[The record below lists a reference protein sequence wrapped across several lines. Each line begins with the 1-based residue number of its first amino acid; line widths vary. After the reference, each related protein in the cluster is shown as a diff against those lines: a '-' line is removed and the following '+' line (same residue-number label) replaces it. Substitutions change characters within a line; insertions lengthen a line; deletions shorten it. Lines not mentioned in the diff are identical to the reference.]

1 MFEEV
6 SCLLR
11 LRLRLLLSSLLCLML
26 PIQGRVAVVVVV
38 GLVVRFRSSTMLTPF
53 NEEEA
58 VDGGGGGDHWQLLHR
73 RKRSNFDVV
82 DVVDAVLLLIL
93 QTLTHQC

>member
-6 SCLLR
+6 SCLLC

-26 PIQGRVAVVVVV
+26 PIQGRVAAVVVV

-58 VDGGGGGDHWQLLHR
+58 VGGGGGGDHWQLLHR

-82 DVVDAVLLLIL
+82 DALMLCCGCFCK
-93 QTLTHQC
+93 H